1 MTPPSRPR
9 LRRLFVVLMIGSLI
23 LVGGYAA
30 AKRFAKARSDAKPT
44 VLLHSVQR
52 EDFVAFV
59 TEPGDV
65 DSSSNIDVRCMVESR
80 GTSGTSIVKICDE
93 GIRVKEGDFL
103 AQFDDSLLQQELIS
117 QKIVVAKDKAALIQ
131 AESDRANAERTLTE
145 YAEGLYLQQRE
156 VLEAA
161 VFVAEEE
168 QRKSELQLNSA
179 FRLAAK
185 GAFNSLQVS
194 ASQFALEKTRKDV
207 AASQRALDVYSKFTR
222 EKMIGEY
229 QAEIEKQ
236 KANVEAA
243 QYTIEL
249 SEQKLKTIEGQIA
262 ACTVTAPAAGQV
274 VYAND
279 RDRGNSPIVVE
290 EGSSIRFNQPF
301 IRLPDLQR
309 MQVNVKVNESH
320 VNRIKEGQSA
330 SIELDAEPGT
340 VLRGEVKSIA
350 PFPFPMRW
358 HGAPLEYG
366 VEVSIVD
373 PPSTIRPGLRAKVKI
388 FYDSYSDVLQV
399 PLASI
404 IAHGEAHY
412 SLVMHNG
419 QWQPRA
425 VKIGAS
431 NSSMVVVLEGL
442 SEGEQVA
449 LTPFEFIERSDLP
462 GVESRTAAQQ
472 RPQNS
477 MSGRLTTKL
486 ATESSEGS

>member
-1 MTPPSRPR
+1 MNPPSRPR
-9 LRRLFVVLMIGSLI
+9 LKRLFAVLTIGTLLLS
-23 LVGGYAA
+23 GGYLALS
-30 AKRFAKARSDAKPT
+30 RFAQAKAESEST

-65 DSSSNIDVRCMVESR
+65 DSSSNVDVRCLVESR

-131 AESDRANAERTLTE
+131 AESDRANAERTLKE
-145 YAEGLYLQQRE
+145 FADGLFFQQIE
-156 VLEAA
+156 ILEAA

-168 QRKSELQLNSA
+168 QRKSELELNSA
-179 FRLAAK
+179 FRMAAK
-185 GAFNSLQVS
+185 GSFKSLQVS

-207 AASQRALDVYSKFTR
+207 AASQRALEVYSKFTR
-222 EKMIGEY
+222 DKMIGEY
-229 QAEIEKQ
+229 KAEIEKQ

-249 SEQKLKTIEGQIA
+249 SAEKLKSIEGQIA
-262 ACTVTAPAAGQV
+262 ACTVTAPSAGQV

-279 RDRGNSPIVVE
+279 RDRGNSPMVVE
-290 EGSSIRFNQPF
+290 EGASIRFNQVF

-309 MQVNVKVNESH
+309 MQVNVKINESH
-320 VNRIKEGQSA
+320 VNRIKEGHLA
-330 SIELDAEPGT
+330 SIELDADPGV
-340 VLRGEVKSIA
+340 VLSGEVKSIA

-388 FYDSYSDVLQV
+388 FYDSFSDVLQV

-404 IAHGEAHY
+404 IAHEDTHY
-412 SLVMHNG
+412 SLVMENG
-419 QWQPRA
+419 QWKPRE
-425 VKIGAS
+425 VKIGTS
-431 NSSMVVVLEGL
+431 NSSMVVVAEGL

-449 LTPFEFIERSDLP
+449 LTPFEFIKRSDLP
-462 GVESRTAAQQ
+462 TVASRAVTQKPSELSSSARLTKKLTTESR
-472 RPQNS
+472 
-477 MSGRLTTKL
+477 
-486 ATESSEGS
+486 EGS